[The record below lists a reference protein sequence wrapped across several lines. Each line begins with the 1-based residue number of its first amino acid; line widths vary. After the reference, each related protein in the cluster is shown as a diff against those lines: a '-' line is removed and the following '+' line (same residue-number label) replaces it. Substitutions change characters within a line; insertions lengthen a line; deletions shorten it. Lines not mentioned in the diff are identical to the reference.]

1 MEAALQKG
9 KPIGTTV
16 TGRLVMASPSGKLS
30 VWPSQGQSKNGMVS
44 GLAKA
49 RPMSAFGG
57 KADIVGDGSDVPN
70 DPKPT
75 WQSLITAE
83 AGLPIA
89 AQMK

>member
-1 MEAALQKG
+1 M
-9 KPIGTTV
+9 
-16 TGRLVMASPSGKLS
+16 
-30 VWPSQGQSKNGMVS
+30 NGMVS
-44 GLAKA
+44 ALAKA

-57 KADIVGDGSDVPN
+57 KRTSSVMGLMSAN

-75 WQSLITAE
+75 WQSLITAG